1 MLIQQVQNI
10 KSYDSQAKS
19 LPVSQQASNSY
30 RVGAAADDVQ
40 ISDAGKILARLDPNT
55 AAVNQ
60 GNNWQWLAKQA
71 HSMDDIE
78 ADKFVS
84 ELSSS
89 SDAIL
94 VNLEDYPILRM
105 SRTGQVLTEKDIAY
119 FDTMAESVRQGRLAV
134 YQQEKA
140 KGTAAGVIMDKITAY
155 MTALPEKYQIL
166 AGVKTGYF

>member
-1 MLIQQVQNI
+1 
-10 KSYDSQAKS
+10 
-19 LPVSQQASNSY
+19 
-30 RVGAAADDVQ
+30 
-40 ISDAGKILARLDPNT
+40 
-55 AAVNQ
+55 
-60 GNNWQWLAKQA
+60 
-71 HSMDDIE
+71 MDDIE

-119 FDTMAESVRQGRLAV
+119 FDTIAESVRQGRLAV

-140 KGTAAGVIMDKITAY
+140 KGTSAGAIMDKITAY